1 MLMHWAFTPFIATN
15 CLTTRV
21 PKDTQKVNNCLQQVL
36 WHIAQTSV
44 NGLHG
49 MLPSITSLIQN
60 GKECFRIHSR
70 LTRFASSLDTQ
81 GTLMQ
86 GVQLQVTVVHM
97 HVVQP
102 NIGDLCIQ
110 AYSAKPVKMH
120 LFIVLKPCK
129 LCELAD
135 VQKLW
140 QC

>member
-1 MLMHWAFTPFIATN
+1 MAHCTN
-15 CLTTRV
+15 VCE
-21 PKDTQKVNNCLQQVL
+21 
-36 WHIAQTSV
+36 
-44 NGLHG
+44 HG

-60 GKECFRIHSR
+60 GKECFRIHPS
-70 LTRFASSLDTQ
+70 LTRFSSSLGTQ

-86 GVQLQVTVVHM
+86 GVQLQVTVVH
-97 HVVQP
+97 VVQS